1 MNPTK
6 ATDDIFPIEEEA
18 EENDQDEQDSED
30 LEENSKMDEEKELT
44 EGELELKLLED
55 PNSLQTIILLIEAYK
70 TSKQQEKLSHL
81 RQDAQKKFMLP
92 EGFSPRI

>member
-55 PNSLQTIILLIEAYK
+55 QTII
-70 TSKQQEKLSHL
+70 
-81 RQDAQKKFMLP
+81 F
-92 EGFSPRI
+92 